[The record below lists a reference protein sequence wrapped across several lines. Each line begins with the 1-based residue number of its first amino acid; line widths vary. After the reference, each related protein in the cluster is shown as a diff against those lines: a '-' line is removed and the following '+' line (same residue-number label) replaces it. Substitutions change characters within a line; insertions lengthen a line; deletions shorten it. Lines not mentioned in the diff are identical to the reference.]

1 MKEELSERDY
11 KVLNL
16 LHQIEEVNKMIDL
29 HSQEG
34 GIAIMKQQYEE
45 IHAKYIEELKQILKE
60 FIGNTSFAMAA

>member
-16 LHQIEEVNKMIDL
+16 LHQIEEVNKMIEL
-29 HSQEG
+29 HSQES

-45 IHAKYIEELKQILKE
+45 IRAKYLEELKQILKE
-60 FIGNTSFAMAA
+60 VIGNTSFAMAA

>member
-16 LHQIEEVNKMIDL
+16 LHQIEEVNKMIGL

-45 IHAKYIEELKQILKE
+45 IRAKYLEELNQILKE
-60 FIGNTSFAMAA
+60 VIGNTSYAMAA

>member
-34 GIAIMKQQYEE
+34 GIGIMKQQYEE
-45 IHAKYIEELKQILKE
+45 ILAKYIEELNQVVKE
-60 FIGNTSFAMAA
+60 FNGNLSFAMAA

>member
-29 HSQEG
+29 HSHEG
-34 GIAIMKQQYEE
+34 GIDIMKQQYEE
-45 IHAKYIEELKQILKE
+45 ILAKYIEELNQVVKE
-60 FIGNTSFAMAA
+60 FNGNLSFAMAA

>member
-11 KVLNL
+11 KILNL
-16 LHQIEEVNKMIDL
+16 LHQIEEVNKMIGL

-45 IHAKYIEELKQILKE
+45 IRAKYLEELSQILKE
-60 FIGNTSFAMAA
+60 VIGNTSFAMAA

>member
-1 MKEELSERDY
+1 MKDELSERDY

-34 GIAIMKQQYEE
+34 GIAVMKQQYEE
-45 IHAKYIEELKQILKE
+45 IRTKYLEELNQVLKE
-60 FIGNTSFAMAA
+60 FLGNSSFAMAA

>member
-45 IHAKYIEELKQILKE
+45 IRIKYIEELSQILKE
-60 FIGNTSFAMAA
+60 FIGNSSFAMAA